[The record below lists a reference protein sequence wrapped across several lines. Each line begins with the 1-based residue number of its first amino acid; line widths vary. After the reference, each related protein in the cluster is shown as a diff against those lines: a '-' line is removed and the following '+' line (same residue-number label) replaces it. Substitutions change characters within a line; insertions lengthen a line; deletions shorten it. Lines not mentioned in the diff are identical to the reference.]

1 MPWEAVS
8 FEANMSSSGQGEP
21 ETGFGEGTKQ
31 GRTLLLLPGGRQ
43 EILPHTG
50 ESAFLLT
57 SLYHTEKNLI
67 LE

>member
-31 GRTLLLLPGGRQ
+31 GRALLLLPGGRQ
-43 EILPHTG
+43 ELLPHTG
-50 ESAFLLT
+50 ESALSSHLT
-57 SLYHTEKNLI
+57 LSYRKEPHS
-67 LE
+67 